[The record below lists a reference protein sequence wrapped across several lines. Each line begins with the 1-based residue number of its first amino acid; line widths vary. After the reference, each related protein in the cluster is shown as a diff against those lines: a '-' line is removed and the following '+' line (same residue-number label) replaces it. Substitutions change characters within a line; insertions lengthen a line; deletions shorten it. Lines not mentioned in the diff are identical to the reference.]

1 MPQAADQVRS
11 ILLAGGL
18 GKGSNP
24 NSLNRLVCAS
34 ELKHFEAGE
43 FLWLRSSPAQF
54 FSILVTGL
62 VRLTQ
67 EAPNGK
73 QVVVELLGPGDC
85 TGLLA
90 TLGQVPHPFSC
101 LALTDVEALEV
112 NSDAWRDATYNDPEL
127 LRKAACIAIP
137 RMLGGYGFMAAMA
150 TGDVNARIAL
160 ALLRLD
166 DINARSHGPAAP
178 IHLTRKAL
186 AEIGVTTVESAIR
199 ITSQWHKCG
208 TIRTAHKSLT
218 VLDRSKLYSI
228 AKLPD
233 SNMELSSDGVLT
245 PLHQLG

>member
-1 MPQAADQVRS
+1 
-11 ILLAGGL
+11 
-18 GKGSNP
+18 
-24 NSLNRLVCAS
+24 
-34 ELKHFEAGE
+34 
-43 FLWLRSSPAQF
+43 
-54 FSILVTGL
+54 

-101 LALTDVEALEV
+101 LALTDVEALEI
-112 NSDAWRDATYNDPEL
+112 NSDAWRDATYSDPEL
-127 LRKAACIAIP
+127 LRKATSTAIP

-150 TGDVNARIAL
+150 TGDVNARLAL

-166 DINARSHGPAAP
+166 DINARTHGPATP

-199 ITSQWHKCG
+199 ITSQWNKSG

-218 VLDRSKLYSI
+218 VLNRSKLYSI
-228 AKLPD
+228 AQLAV
-233 SNMELSSDGVLT
+233 SNKDLRSDGVLT
-245 PLHQLG
+245 PLHQSG